1 MKAYINVAL
10 YWSRNQLRRSEI
22 LQDPHFQ
29 LPKLEANMKS
39 ASFINF
45 DPKNG
50 NNFEKWRI
58 QEFLFGV
65 GGGVQQIPFRTD
77 DRQNGDLG
85 TVTP

>member
-65 GGGVQQIPFRTD
+65 GGGGLTKFGPAK
-77 DRQNGDLG
+77 RQKKRGPWG
-85 TVTP
+85 G